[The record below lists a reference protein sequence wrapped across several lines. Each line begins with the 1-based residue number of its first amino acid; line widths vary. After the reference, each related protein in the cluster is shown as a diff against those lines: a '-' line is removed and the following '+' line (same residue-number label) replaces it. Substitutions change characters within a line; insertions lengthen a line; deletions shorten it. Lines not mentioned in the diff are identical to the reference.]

1 MRAAL
6 RVAVAG
12 VLAVSSVSAIGAA
25 GAAAVPSTAG
35 PLGAAAA
42 GILSEDDLIAA
53 AAAADVRIDP
63 REFDS
68 APRSAGGKPEQEPDD
83 GAPDDGAPDDGNGG
97 GNGSGNGDGNGGGN
111 GSGNGDGNGDGN
123 GSGNG
128 DGNGSGS
135 GNGDGNGDGNGSGNG
150 CGWNGNGDPA
160 SDLDTDT
167 PAPAPAPTPAKVP
180 LPPGPATP
188 PGLPAE
194 VDPLASYQGQFLC
207 SPDPKPGALK
217 ITELL
222 QQTYST
228 TDAIW
233 IPRDC
238 SVGGRSEHKEG
249 RAVDWMIDQ
258 SVPGENAQAESF
270 LQWLL
275 ATDENGE
282 PFAMARRLGIMYIG
296 WGDEIWES
304 YTQQW
309 TELKGCYSKPDDGY
323 DTYCHRD
330 HIHLSLSWDGAAAQT
345 SFWGGDPT
353 PAPTC
358 QTDKEAAAEA
368 MPVGN
373 GLDYLPVTPRRLLD
387 TRSGLGLERQPCRL
401 TQLSSGGPGAP
412 VVINVAALADS
423 PGEGMRAVAVRLVS
437 SGSNSPASLRA
448 ITGGDATMLD
458 IAMNG
463 RREMTTIL
471 PVAKD
476 GTLAFT
482 TDSGAGHLAVDLL
495 GYFVKPAT
503 ATDAGGGRLL
513 TQSGLVAYDSRKGQ
527 QPLGPGEKRLIDVG
541 LAATTEGPPAGALV
555 SVTAVRGEG
564 AGSLVVRRT
573 GERRTAATQSLAYRK
588 DERSTTNVLTALD
601 PEGRITVVNA
611 GAKPVD
617 VVITLQASAVRTQSL
632 GYLLVPVAPKPVE
645 PRRTTLT
652 RLLRKPTGAK
662 AAILQVSLR
671 STGEG
676 GSVTF
681 WSLLEPEAPSLSVAR
696 GGATSALVIVP
707 LSREGTIARSV
718 DGDGLQVDAAVV
730 AYLR

>member
-1 MRAAL
+1 MPGLRTGL
-6 RVAVAG
+6 RVSVAAI
-12 VLAVSSVSAIGAA
+12 LAASSVSAIGAA
-25 GAAAVPSTAG
+25 AAAAVPS
-35 PLGAAAA
+35 GAAPIRAA
-42 GILSEDDLIAA
+42 AVGIMSEEALVSA
-53 AAAADVRIDP
+53 AAAADLRIDP
-63 REFDS
+63 HEFDA
-68 APRSAGGKPEQEPDD
+68 APRSAGGKPKPEDGTDD
-83 GAPDDGAPDDGNGG
+83 N
-97 GNGSGNGDGNGGGN
+97 GNGSGNGSGNGNGNGNGN
-111 GSGNGDGNGDGN
+111 GSGNGNGGTPSDDPAADLPGDDDPGQGDAGQGDAGQGNGQQD
-123 GSGNG
+123 
-128 DGNGSGS
+128 
-135 GNGDGNGDGNGSGNG
+135 
-150 CGWNGNGDPA
+150 DPA
-160 SDLDTDT
+160 ADL
-167 PAPAPAPTPAKVP
+167 PADDPAQDDPADAPQPAPTAKLP
-180 LPPGPATP
+180 LPPGPAIP
-188 PGLPAE
+188 GGLPAE
-194 VDPLASYQGQFLC
+194 VDPLASYQGQYIC

-222 QQTYST
+222 QKTYST

-238 SVGGRSEHKEG
+238 SEGGRSEHKEG

-258 SVPGENAQAESF
+258 SVPEENAQAESF
-270 LQWLL
+270 LKWLL
-275 ATDENGE
+275 ATDANGE

-353 PAPTC
+353 PPPTC
-358 QTDKEAAAEA
+358 QTDQEASAEA

-401 TQLSSGGPGAP
+401 TQVSSGGPGAP
-412 VVINVAALADS
+412 VVISVSALDDN
-423 PGEGMRAVAVRLVS
+423 PGEGTRAIAVRLVS

-448 ITGGDATMLD
+448 LTGDGATVLD
-458 IAMNG
+458 IAVNG

-476 GTLAFT
+476 GTVAFT

-495 GYFVKPAT
+495 GYFVKPAI
-503 ATDAGGGRLL
+503 ATEAGGGRLL
-513 TQSGLVAYDSRKGQ
+513 TQSGLVAYDSRQ
-527 QPLGPGEKRLIDVG
+527 AREPLGPGEKRLIDVG
-541 LAATTEGPPAGALV
+541 LASTSEGPPAAALV
-555 SVTAVRGEG
+555 SVTAMRGEG
-564 AGSLVVRRT
+564 AGALVVRRT
-573 GERRTAATQSLAYRK
+573 GERRTPATQALAYRK
-588 DERSTTNVLTALD
+588 GERSTTNVLTALD
-601 PEGRITVVNA
+601 SQGRITVVNA

-617 VVITLQASAVRTQSL
+617 VVIALQASAVRTQSL

-662 AAILQVSLR
+662 AAVLQVSLR
-671 STGEG
+671 STGAG

-681 WSLLEPEAPSLSVAR
+681 WSLLEPDAPSLSVAR

-707 LSREGTIARSV
+707 LSRDGRIARSV
-718 DGDGLQVDAAVV
+718 DGDDLQVDASVV
-730 AYLR
+730 AYLQ